1 MTLKTLTLTNFEGM
15 KNFELNTDGKSVSV
29 YGDNGTG
36 KTTLADAQSW
46 LLFDKDSAFT
56 AGFMPKPRDGKG
68 EELHDLS
75 TEVEGTYILD
85 DGSEVTLKK
94 VFSENWKKKRGS
106 AEAVFSGHTVSYFVD
121 GVPKKEKEYMD
132 FLDSLGGVQRLMLL
146 TMPQYF
152 PEVLDIKK
160 RRELLMSLE
169 KDIHE
174 FAVISANEEL
184 EPLRHLMLKPGATA
198 NWYDMDQFI
207 QVSKAAAKA
216 ANDEL
221 KAIPERI
228 DEQSRNL
235 TEITEEKA
243 AKLRAEAGR
252 LNAKKIAL
260 QLEQTGSESEMT
272 KSLKADIAE
281 IRAKLEERRAEH
293 IRKFAE
299 DSADITAKLAELRAM
314 QQEQADKA
322 AEIAAEYRESMRRL
336 GRLRNDRE
344 ELRQRWQE
352 VSTEQWQGD
361 TICPTCGQ
369 AIPEDRIAEAKA
381 EFNLCKSKR
390 LAEINEKGRSECSK
404 EMILGLEKEA
414 EALNSKVVSAE
425 ATVKKTAAEIESLSG
440 QLNSPPPFE
449 STHTYAELSQDMA
462 DKQAQIDAIA
472 QCRYTKAAEK
482 QAEISATEAQIADI
496 NRQVAEYE
504 AGCRSRERIAEL
516 EKQQKLAAEAFAR
529 AQQGLDLA
537 ELFGRRK
544 AEMLTEKINS
554 HFENVRFRL
563 FRVQINGG
571 IQADC
576 EVLAKTANG
585 YIPYSTAN
593 NAARI
598 TAGLEIVRGFAK
610 HYGMTAP
617 VFVDNA
623 ESITHLDSSGLQV
636 IRLVVSEEDKT
647 LKIETEE

>member
-15 KNFELNTDGKSVSV
+15 KNFELNADGGSVSV

-36 KTTLADAQSW
+36 KTTLADAQAW

-56 AGFMPKPRDGKG
+56 AGFTPKPRDDKG

-75 TEVEGTYILD
+75 TEVEGVYILD

-94 VFSENWKKKRGS
+94 VFAENWKKKRSS
-106 AEAVFSGHTVSYFVD
+106 AEAVFSGHTVGYFVD
-121 GVPKKEKEYMD
+121 GVPKKEKEYTD
-132 FLDSLGGVQRLMLL
+132 FLDSLGGAQKLMLL
-146 TMPQYF
+146 TTPQYF
-152 PEVLDIKK
+152 PEVLDVKK
-160 RRELLMSLE
+160 RRELLMGLE

-174 FAVISANEEL
+174 FDVISANEEL

-198 NWYDMDQFI
+198 NWYDMDEFV

-235 TEITEEKA
+235 TDMTEKKA
-243 AKLRAEAGR
+243 AELRAEAGR
-252 LNAKKIAL
+252 LNARKIAL
-260 QLEQTGSESEMT
+260 QMEQTKSESEMT
-272 KSLKADIAE
+272 QSLRADISA
-281 IRAKLEERRAEH
+281 IKAKLEERRAEH
-293 IRKFAE
+293 IRKNNE
-299 DSADITAKLAELRAM
+299 GNADITVRLTELRAK
-314 QQEQADKA
+314 QQEQSA
-322 AEIAAEYRESMRRL
+322 AAAKLSDEHREQMRL
-336 GRLRNDRE
+336 IGRLRNAHDE
-344 ELRQRWQE
+344 MVQQWYE
-352 VSTEQWQGD
+352 VSAEQWQGD
-361 TICPTCGQ
+361 TVCPTCGQ
-369 AIPEDRIAEAKA
+369 PIPEDRIEAAKA
-381 EFNLCKSKR
+381 EFNLHKSKR
-390 LAEINEKGRSECSK
+390 LAELNEKGRSKCSK
-404 EMILGLEKEA
+404 TMIAAVEA
-414 EALNSKVVSAE
+414 EVEKLNSKVVSAE
-425 ATVKKTAAEIESLSG
+425 AAVKKTAAQIDELSAK
-440 QLNSPPPFE
+440 LTAPEPFE
-449 STHTYAELSQDMA
+449 STHTYATLSREIA
-462 DKQAQIDAIA
+462 DKQSQIDAIE
-472 QCRYTKAAEK
+472 QCRFSSAAEK
-482 QAEISATEAQIADI
+482 QAQIAETESQIADI

-516 EKQQKLAAEAFAR
+516 EKQQKLAAEAYAR

-554 HFENVRFRL
+554 HFKNVRFRL
-563 FRVQINGG
+563 FKVQINGG

-598 TAGLEIVRGFAK
+598 TAGLEIIKGFAR
-610 HYGMTAP
+610 HFGMTAP

-636 IRLVVSEEDKT
+636 IRLVVSKQDKV
-647 LKIETEE
+647 LKIHNS